1 MHRNLQLYFT
11 MAKISAVSFGGGY
24 AVLPIL
30 QRELVDKRGW
40 VTTEDLSDISAIAQC
55 TPGVIIVN
63 AATYVGAQY
72 GGAAGALCA
81 TLGIIT
87 PPLIIMT
94 LVAAFLWPYLQSPW
108 VRNAL
113 AGLQACVC
121 ALILHAVV
129 RLFRASVVDLP
140 SLALFAG
147 TLLLSFFTGISPVF
161 LVLSA
166 GLLGLGIC
174 RVKARTRREADPS

>member
-72 GGAAGALCA
+72 GGSTGALCA
-81 TLGIIT
+81 TLGILT
-87 PPLIIMT
+87 PPMIIMS
-94 LVAAFLWPYLQSPW
+94 LVAAFLWPYLQNPW
-108 VRNAL
+108 VRHAL

-129 RLFRASVVDLP
+129 KLFRSSVVDLP
-140 SLALFAG
+140 SFFLFAAALF
-147 TLLLSFFTGISPVF
+147 LSFFTSVSPVI

-174 RVKARTRREADPS
+174 RVKMRRGDTTP

>member
-24 AVLPIL
+24 AVLPNL
-30 QRELVDKRGW
+30 QRELVDKKGW

-72 GGAAGALCA
+72 GGTVGALCA

-87 PPLIIMT
+87 PPIVIMT
-94 LVAAFLWPYLQSPW
+94 LVAAFLWPYLQNPW
-108 VRNAL
+108 VHNAL

-129 RLFRASVVDLP
+129 KLFRTSVVDLP
-140 SLALFAG
+140 SLVLFSAS
-147 TLLLSFFTGISPVF
+147 LLLSFFTSISPVV

-166 GLLGLGIC
+166 GFAGFGIC
-174 RVKARTRREADPS
+174 RVKARREARRS

>member
-1 MHRNLQLYFT
+1 

-40 VTTEDLSDISAIAQC
+40 ITTEDLSDISAIAQC

-87 PPLIIMT
+87 PPVIIMS
-94 LVAAFLWPYLQSPW
+94 LVAAFLWPYLQNPW
-108 VRNAL
+108 ARHAL

-129 RLFRASVVDLP
+129 KLFRASVVDLP
-140 SLALFAG
+140 GLFLFAAS
-147 TLLLSFFTGISPVF
+147 LLLSFFTSVSPVI

-166 GLLGLGIC
+166 GLAGLGIC
-174 RVKARTRREADPS
+174 RVKTRREARRL

>member
-1 MHRNLQLYFT
+1 MHRNLQLYFI

-40 VTTEDLSDISAIAQC
+40 VTTEDLTDISAIAQC
-55 TPGVIIVN
+55 TPGVIVVN

-72 GGAAGALCA
+72 GGSTGALFA
-81 TLGIIT
+81 TLGILT
-87 PPLIIMT
+87 PPMIIMS
-94 LVAAFLWPYLQSPW
+94 LVAAFLWPYLQTPW
-108 VRNAL
+108 IRHAL

-121 ALILHAVV
+121 ALILNAVV
-129 RLFRASVVDLP
+129 RLFRGSVVDLP
-140 SLALFAG
+140 SLLLFAAA
-147 TLLLSFFTGISPVF
+147 LLLSFFTGLSPIL

-166 GLLGLGIC
+166 GLFGWGIFLV
-174 RVKARTRREADPS
+174 RARREAGKP

>member
-11 MAKISAVSFGGGY
+11 LAKISAVSFGGGY

-30 QRELVDKRGW
+30 QREVVEKKGW
-40 VTTEDLSDISAIAQC
+40 VTTEDLTDISAIAQC

-63 AATYVGAQY
+63 AATYVGAQC
-72 GGAAGALCA
+72 GGSVGALFA
-81 TLGIIT
+81 TLGVLT
-87 PPLIIMT
+87 PPMIIMS
-94 LVAAFLWPYLQSPW
+94 LVGAFLWPYLQNPW
-108 VRNAL
+108 VQHAL

-129 RLFRASVVDLP
+129 KLFRSSVVDLP
-140 SLALFAG
+140 SFFLFSAS
-147 TLLLSFFTGISPVF
+147 LLLSFFTSVSPVI

-166 GLLGLGIC
+166 GFAGLGIS
-174 RVKARTRREADPS
+174 RIKGRGEVRPS